1 MWLGG
6 PVEWVE
12 AFEEAAQILAREF
25 VFPHTYYRPAF
36 GAEAA
41 VDLPVAGLVAGD
53 LGSPE
58 GRAMLGPGG
67 VGGAAVPDSSAVG
80 LAEAEAAV
88 HKHRGLQLRKYKV
101 RFHSSGGSTFR
112 P

>member
-36 GAEAA
+36 GAEEA
-41 VDLPVAGLVAGD
+41 VDPPIAGLVAGD

-67 VGGAAVPDSSAVG
+67 VGGAAVP
-80 LAEAEAAV
+80 ETAV
-88 HKHRGLQLRKYKV
+88 HKDGHVEPGKDEV
-101 RFHSSGGSTFR
+101 RLHATGGAAGFKT
-112 P
+112 